1 MQALVSTAMH
11 SIWPRGLPLYSC
23 SKLSPRCCHYS
34 RDETNYRGAIAT
46 AVVMKP
52 PTQALL
58 PLQPLWSQLPL
69 RCCHY
74 IRDETN
80 YRGANATAVVMKP
93 PTQALLPL
101 QSLWS
106 QLTPRC
112 CHYSR
117 DETNYRGAIATTVV
131 MKPPTQAL
139 LPLQSLWSQ
148 LPLRCCH
155 YSRHEANYQNSCR
168 QNYRDTTAHR
178 YYRPHCNNSMFIATS
193 FIRLRSLHFL
203 LHSSVLAV
211 PWGAS
216 HCVTAGSYNL

>member
-106 QLTPRC
+106 QL
-112 CHYSR
+112 
-117 DETNYRGAIATTVV
+117 
-131 MKPPTQAL
+131 
-139 LPLQSLWSQ
+139 
-148 LPLRCCH
+148 PLRCCH